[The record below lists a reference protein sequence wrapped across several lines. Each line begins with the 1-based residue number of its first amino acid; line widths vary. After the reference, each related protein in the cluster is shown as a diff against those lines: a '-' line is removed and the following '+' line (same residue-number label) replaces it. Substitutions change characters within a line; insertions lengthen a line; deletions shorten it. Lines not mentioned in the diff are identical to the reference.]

1 MTCLQHEL
9 EELCR
14 WTYTAF
20 GQGALDDKLAAAE
33 AATLM
38 RKLDV
43 NSDGVISLDEFQAY
57 FEAQATKTA
66 KVAARMVKLGKAP
79 PKDMF
84 NAD

>member
-1 MTCLQHEL
+1 M
-9 EELCR
+9 
-14 WTYTAF
+14 
-20 GQGALDDKLAAAE
+20 AAAE

-66 KVAARMVKLGKAP
+66 KVAARMVKLGKSP
-79 PKDMF
+79 PEVKINMCMATTDYSTKRSRPT
-84 NAD
+84 ALKGLSRQART